1 MARISLTEEP
11 EIVQNLPAMFPNGLA
26 HLATD
31 PPASTNRGLRMSLN
45 ILQLKSQ
52 ATHEEDLLYAW
63 TFYMIAGQFVCMVL
77 KPQQT
82 TTNNVHLRVGP
93 LHAVEMT
100 SVKSVVQRQLFL
112 GLKDV
117 ASLGENLTV
126 PEHEEPT
133 LVLRGIEPSSAVMSW
148 WDKIYLEHQGPKAER
163 GPAQYLLASNFSM
176 KVRSKQNPFV
186 NSMISTSEQS
196 NPDGILVNDIFD
208 IVPVKEQ
215 SPEEATEADSF
226 TVIIGSAGNR
236 HWCRIVCQKRNFSM
250 QNALERLQK
259 EFGYRTRRFGDWGF
273 RYTSMG
279 SLPNKVLARARVR
292 PGRAVG
298 QITELGGTC
307 PYLVYIS
314 VLFNSNGV

>member
-1 MARISLTEEP
+1 
-11 EIVQNLPAMFPNGLA
+11 
-26 HLATD
+26 
-31 PPASTNRGLRMSLN
+31 MSLN

-148 WDKIYLEHQGPKAER
+148 WDKI
-163 GPAQYLLASNFSM
+163 
-176 KVRSKQNPFV
+176 
-186 NSMISTSEQS
+186 
-196 NPDGILVNDIFD
+196 
-208 IVPVKEQ
+208 
-215 SPEEATEADSF
+215 
-226 TVIIGSAGNR
+226 
-236 HWCRIVCQKRNFSM
+236 
-250 QNALERLQK
+250 
-259 EFGYRTRRFGDWGF
+259 
-273 RYTSMG
+273 
-279 SLPNKVLARARVR
+279 
-292 PGRAVG
+292 
-298 QITELGGTC
+298 
-307 PYLVYIS
+307 
-314 VLFNSNGV
+314 

>member
-1 MARISLTEEP
+1 
-11 EIVQNLPAMFPNGLA
+11 
-26 HLATD
+26 
-31 PPASTNRGLRMSLN
+31 
-45 ILQLKSQ
+45 
-52 ATHEEDLLYAW
+52 
-63 TFYMIAGQFVCMVL
+63 
-77 KPQQT
+77 
-82 TTNNVHLRVGP
+82 
-93 LHAVEMT
+93 
-100 SVKSVVQRQLFL
+100 
-112 GLKDV
+112 
-117 ASLGENLTV
+117 
-126 PEHEEPT
+126 
-133 LVLRGIEPSSAVMSW
+133 
-148 WDKIYLEHQGPKAER
+148 
-163 GPAQYLLASNFSM
+163 M

-196 NPDGILVNDIFD
+196 NPDGILVNDLFD

-314 VLFNSNGV
+314 VLFNSNGVWGRQVGVEASLTYYVTTRNLRQQKLLLNCLDVMLKLLIANLYHWRIYIEKSRGPPPTKTLGKLPSLINQTIPMCPSISLLSLYMYMI